1 MTFQHLHSVF
11 NSFPV
16 AMLIAL
22 VAIEAIMLFRGES
35 GLKGSAET
43 LMIFLLIGTLLSFIT
58 GYQAQHSASQSFE
71 VPDERIAAHLNLGRL
86 LLFSVIATVSLGYF
100 RFRAVSSQSVWKL
113 MYIIFLL
120 ISAVLLYLT
129 ASRGGELVYRY
140 GAGVVIT
147 AVGDG

>member
-1 MTFQHLHSVF
+1 MTFKYLHSVF

-22 VAIEAIMLFRGES
+22 VAIEAIILFRGAS
-35 GLKGSAET
+35 GLKSAAEV
-43 LMIFLLIGTLLSFIT
+43 LMIFLLIGTVLSFIT

-100 RFRAVSSQSVWKL
+100 RFRAIRAQRVWQVI
-113 MYIIFLL
+113 YILSLL

-129 ASRGGELVYRY
+129 ASRGGELVYRF
-140 GAGVVIT
+140 GAGVVI
-147 AVGDG
+147 DRF